1 MENED
6 EEKKSGQQKNNSVL
20 GEQAGQAK
28 QKADNTKNKVKKIK
42 KVFEFFKKHPLL
54 AKVLFWVA
62 LAIIIIMLLVCIIYS
77 VDKNAFSEATMSVN
91 EIKTNIQNLNA
102 GTEDGEEGEG
112 SYLHSGAT
120 LVDGTYS
127 LIYGYTEDEKKE
139 NVDKMKKILAKKN
152 IEINSNQCLLFLYAL
167 QESRKDEGFDILSYN
182 KDKLEAMYMFF
193 KAEIA
198 TSSLDLRSKDEMYKE
213 DEDGNLVYNYP
224 ENSIVPIYKDEKNK
238 EKMGYGKDSYNEDDY
253 TDDTV
258 YGTIRVQRVT
268 YNEETATSGEIGI
281 TSYLTYLQ
289 YEEFMNLIN
298 AKDNSVLNYF
308 TIDEE
313 FNLIVAGWNSTSV
326 KYELSDF
333 ENYTAEEQEQMN
345 IEYDEK
351 EEEESNYNVYKY
363 RSIPYQDYIN
373 KYAMTFDFLM
383 ALLATTDDEDFCKEL
398 AKTAESSYIV
408 ITLQEEFSTTTTTT
422 DTDHVENEKIYA
434 IIDEAQCIG
443 TNNEEIVAS
452 GNISTQGKTAE
463 QLKNEYHWAEGENK
477 TSTGSA
483 SGSSWYGKW
492 TWTYKESDSVKIKYE
507 LKATNNG
514 IEYFKY
520 SKSTTKGKQKQATAR
535 NLFITQDR
543 KLQKDGLTALNFER
557 NWTAEGGFESAELD
571 TLNGYTKVIT
581 KKYHVSGTTV
591 TEANSYK
598 MEITEVDN
606 WYEYYKKTYSEI
618 EPEPTGFPET
628 EQDEKL
634 ENYRETRVITEE
646 GEINAID
653 YIGEISKEEKER
665 VVKETIGQEDLT
677 KMKFNIKKLT
687 EYYYGYGNEH
697 IITGSSGTRYKKGG
711 IEREEVKIKVQKG
724 NDTAYLTI
732 SADAIFSEK
741 DDKEEDKEDKE
752 EDDKKEV
759 VYDTTDEYTNGFLNV
774 YDKYEEA
781 QQALN
786 SIDEWTYEMLD
797 SVKGTINTTNLLKY
811 LLFLYD
817 GTDFGVT
824 DYDLTLFKPDE
835 FKSAITNGS
844 AIAEWLKSYEFN
856 NLREFRNG
864 EKTYEEFKNGYHGDA
879 ASYDEDGNIIYHM
892 YSLDVKGDN
901 SWNFSYG
908 LRIWDIPSNS
918 LSMTESFLTEAGI
931 TVEELKAEIDVTPA
945 SSSVTQKGWDADTV
959 DRLMDIIIEYHREIY
974 KEYYESKGITLESY
988 ELDAC
993 IAIAYGH
1000 GNCYADSASLDVLR
1014 KYKAGE
1020 ATKEQV
1026 IETFRTESGF
1036 KPFTYTAWG
1045 RREQLIEMF
1054 FEGRYILSTGE
1065 EIDPNSYIGGSL
1077 LQAAETLHKRMED
1090 ENWIYSQSSSS
1101 TGLFWGNIE
1110 SSINKAN
1117 RTCCATYVSS
1127 AIYMSGLATEEE
1139 MNSFNY
1145 NYVPTLKAFLEKK
1158 GWERIDSREEL
1169 EAGDV
1174 VIFYSSSFE
1183 ENGHVEIYAGDG
1195 TWYGAGSTY
1204 AVQSEAPS
1212 SESNSWLMKRFQ
1224 VAYRYR

>member
-351 EEEESNYNVYKY
+351 EEEEYNVYKY

-373 KYAMTFDFLM
+373 KYAMTFDILM

-398 AKTAESSYIV
+398 AKIAESSYIV
-408 ITLQEEFSTTTTTT
+408 ITLQEEFSTTTTTSEI
-422 DTDHVENEKIYA
+422 DHVENEKIYA

-443 TNNEEIVAS
+443 TNNEETVES

-483 SGSSWYGKW
+483 SGSSWYEKW

-520 SKSTTKGKQKQATAR
+520 SKSTTEGKQKQATAR

-591 TEANSYK
+591 TETNYYK

-653 YIGEISKEEKER
+653 YIGEISKEEKKR

-677 KMKFNIKKLT
+677 NMEFNIKKIT

-697 IITGSSGTRYKKGG
+697 IITESSGTRYKKGG

-741 DDKEEDKEDKE
+741 DNKEEDKE

-824 DYDLTLFKPDE
+824 DYDLTLFKPGE
-835 FKSAITNGS
+835 FKSTINGS
-844 AIAEWLKSYEFN
+844 AITEWIKSFEYN
-856 NLREFRNG
+856 DLRKLRNG
-864 EKTYEEFKNGYHGDA
+864 SMDFNYFKTYGYRHDTVDKIDGKYIYYMYELNASGD
-879 ASYDEDGNIIYHM
+879 H
-892 YSLDVKGDN
+892 

-908 LRIWDIPSNS
+908 LRIHDISKGKQ
-918 LSMTESFLTEAGI
+918 SMNNEFLEEVGLNYTELMADTS
-931 TVEELKAEIDVTPA
+931 
-945 SSSVTQKGWDADTV
+945 KGWDADTV
-959 DRLMDIIIEYHREIY
+959 DKLMDVIIEYHRKII
-974 KEYYESKGITLESY
+974 KEYYEEKGINLTSY
-988 ELDAC
+988 ELDAF
-993 IAIAYGH
+993 IAIAYGR
-1000 GNCYADSASLDVLR
+1000 GNCYASPNSLEWLK

-1020 ATKEQV
+1020 ATKEQLIANFCV
-1026 IETFRTESGF
+1026 DGKEGGFR
-1036 KPFTYTAWG
+1036 PFIYTAWG
-1045 RREQLIEMF
+1045 RHEQLLTLF
-1054 FEGRYILSTGE
+1054 FEGKYILSTGE
-1065 EIDPNSYIGGSL
+1065 EIQGGSNVATFA
-1077 LQAAETLHKRMED
+1077 LQFEGED
-1090 ENWIYSQSSSS
+1090 H
-1101 TGLFWGNIE
+1101 TRF
-1110 SSINKAN
+1110 
-1117 RTCCATYVSS
+1117 TTYNPQNGVSD
-1127 AIYMSGLATEEE
+1127 I
-1139 MNSFNY
+1139 
-1145 NYVPTLKAFLEKK
+1145 
-1158 GWERIDSREEL
+1158 
-1169 EAGDV
+1169 
-1174 VIFYSSSFE
+1174 
-1183 ENGHVEIYAGDG
+1183 
-1195 TWYGAGSTY
+1195 WYGADWCAMFVSYCYNECGLIPDVLKEPFAGCSGEVSNLKARNEFIDSNTGYIPESGDIIFFTKDRQSSYHVGIVTGCDGTTVYTIEGNTGGSNTEPYWHGSHVAKVEY
-1204 AVQSEAPS
+1204 ALTSA
-1212 SESNSWLMKRFQ
+1212 KIFRIF
-1224 VAYRYR
+1224 